1 MLKHKAWRL
10 NPVVNLH
17 WLELCDKN
25 GNRLIFNEASGKTHV
40 VSELCS
46 EVLNFFQCRM
56 LDDQQIL
63 DRLLDMYDIDEEE
76 LSIYVDNMLINLDE
90 LGLIEPCQ

>member
-1 MLKHKAWRL
+1 MLKYKAWRL
-10 NPVVNLH
+10 NPVANLH
-17 WLELCDKN
+17 WLELCDKD

-76 LSIYVDNMLINLDE
+76 LSIYVDNMLISLDE